1 MMIVENSRLLS
12 PAQMA
17 EAQAMTKIA
26 MHGSD
31 EDLRRYRYRIAGAL
45 KPQPVAV
52 RVKPLE
58 WRHDDLEFCVT
69 DFVDVSVYIQKYA
82 EKSSPFCLYVPN
94 CADMHFDTLD
104 DAKAAAEAENVA
116 RVMAWISL

>member
-1 MMIVENSRLLS
+1 
-12 PAQMA
+12 MA
-17 EAQAMTKIA
+17 SESGNRPVRKIGYA
-26 MHGSD
+26 RVSTHDQNPDMQ
-31 EDLRRYRYRIAGAL
+31 IAAL

-58 WRHDDLEFCVT
+58 WRHDDLEFWVT